1 MCVAEGCKTGRS
13 RVSSSSSPSS
23 PSSLSSSWS
32 ASCSCLVCREWRF
45 SRLRCALVLPWIS
58 GQARSA
64 AAGTTSPAA
73 LGDDP
78 LLQERWGKEVP
89 EAAAS
94 PEA

>member
-32 ASCSCLVCREWRF
+32 GSSCSCLVCREWRF

-73 LGDDP
+73 LGDDH
-78 LLQERWGKEVP
+78 LQEQWGKEVP
-89 EAAAS
+89 EAVAS